1 VPTEILRNPMNS
13 LNVSLKNCYGIKGLD
28 CKFNFGNTKPYS
40 IYAPN
45 GFMKTSFSKTFFD
58 LQNSE
63 TSKDLIFPERETN
76 RIITDEN
83 EEAIQPENIFVIEPY
98 NQDFSSDK
106 TTLLLVNKDLKK
118 EYDLSI
124 KNIEEK
130 SNVLNKK
137 LKQLSGLTGRTITPT
152 GEIDSCFNLTGA
164 NIYDFYE
171 IILTEVTDKDRFSH
185 ITYSEV
191 FNEKTLKILNS
202 GNIKAD
208 IEEYIQKYNDLV
220 EESPILN
227 KSFNHYSASSVTK
240 SLSDNGF
247 FNANHTVNLSE
258 GGDKTEI
265 TDIKEL
271 NTRFLQEKERIFTD
285 KTLLKKFDTID
296 KKLSNAQLRKFRD
309 YLFDNKDILPEL
321 SDFPELQKEIW
332 RSYFY
337 NAKDLLVDFV
347 STYQASKKII
357 EKVVKTAKEEETQW
371 KEVVE
376 IFNSRFSVP
385 FKLKVENQDD
395 VILKGATPQISFEF
409 KDGTESNFINRSMLL
424 QALSQG
430 EKRALYIL
438 NLLFEINVRQR
449 QNTETLFIVDDI
461 ADSFDYRNKY
471 SIVEYLKE
479 ISTISFFH
487 IIFLTHNFDFH
498 RTISS
503 RIGIPRNK
511 RLFVIKNDTKI
522 QLIKEKY
529 QKNPFSYWK
538 DNLESDQ
545 KYLIATI
552 PFVRNIAEYCGE
564 DDDFL
569 KLTSLLHLKNDTNS
583 LKISDLE
590 NIYKKILKDK
600 SELNLSQPDKL
611 VIDLIKE
618 IASNIVNENS
628 ETVELEHKVILSI
641 SIRLYAEEFMKKQIN
656 DEVFFAEITSNQ
668 TFQLFERFSSDYP
681 KETESIAILEQ
692 VNLMTPE
699 NIHLNSF
706 MYEPILD
713 MAALHLYELHEKVK
727 QINES

>member
-1 VPTEILRNPMNS
+1 MQE
-13 LNVSLKNCYGIKGLD
+13 
-28 CKFNFGNTKPYS
+28 
-40 IYAPN
+40 
-45 GFMKTSFSKTFFD
+45 
-58 LQNSE
+58 
-63 TSKDLIFPERETN
+63 
-76 RIITDEN
+76 
-83 EEAIQPENIFVIEPY
+83 
-98 NQDFSSDK
+98 DFSSDK

-118 EYDLSI
+118 QYDLSI

-130 SNVLNKK
+130 SNILNGK
-137 LKQLSGLTGRTITPT
+137 LKQLSGLNGRAVTPT
-152 GEIDSCFNLTGA
+152 QEIASCFNLNMA

-171 IILTEVTDKDRFSH
+171 RMLTEVTDKDKFSH
-185 ITYSEV
+185 ITYSEI

-202 GNIKAD
+202 GNIKVD

-220 EESPILN
+220 EKSPILN

-247 FNANHTVNLSE
+247 FNANHTVNLSG

-271 NTRFLQEKERIFTD
+271 KTRFAQEKERIFTD

-321 SDFPELQKEIW
+321 SNFTELQKEIW

-347 STYQASKKII
+347 STYQTSKKII

-385 FKLKVENQDD
+385 FKLIVENQDD

-409 KDGTESNFINRSMLL
+409 KDGTGSNFINRSMLL

-522 QLIKEKY
+522 QLINEKY
-529 QKNPFSYWK
+529 QNNPFSYWK
-538 DNLESDQ
+538 NNLESDQ

-569 KLTSLLHLKNDTNS
+569 KLTSLLHLKSDTNS

-590 NIYKKILKDK
+590 NIYKNILKDK

-618 IASNIVNENS
+618 IASNICNENS

-656 DEVFFAEITSNQ
+656 DEVFFENITSNQ
-668 TFQLFERFSSDYP
+668 TFKLFKRFSSDYP
-681 KETESIAILEQ
+681 TQTKSIAILEQ

-727 QINES
+727 QINESNHQGINQLTHSYDAVCV